1 MKKIFITGIFGT
13 GKTTVAKKF
22 EDKGFKTIDIDY
34 FPDLCSWVNKETGE
48 KAELS
53 NTESPD
59 NEFIDKNDYKCDTNK
74 LVKMMEESDETVLV
88 FGSVGDNSDL
98 LHLFD
103 KVILLQ
109 CKPETLV
116 GRLKNRDTNDFGKK
130 KEVQERMLDWKVVF
144 DDLMINAG
152 AIPISTE
159 EPPEQV
165 VENIIKEISVE

>member
-1 MKKIFITGIFGT
+1 MKKFFITGISGT
-13 GKTTVAKKF
+13 GKTTIAKKL

-34 FPDLCSWVNKETGE
+34 FSNLCSWVNKETGE
-48 KAELS
+48 RAELS

-74 LVKMMEESDETVLV
+74 LVKMMEGSDEIVLV

-116 GRLKNRDTNDFGKK
+116 GRLKNRHTNDFGKK
-130 KEVQERMLDWKVVF
+130 KEVQERILDWKVVF
-144 DDLMINAG
+144 DDLMIKAG
-152 AIPISTE
+152 AIPIDTE
-159 EPPEQV
+159 ESPEHV
-165 VENIIKEISVE
+165 VENIIKEISIE